1 MLLNRRFGIIIAAWG
16 ALVIGGQAIG
26 VEKKE
31 VAKKAADK
39 SDDDEDA
46 ADTTKKR
53 ALLDVK
59 EDTATRERADL
70 NVKERK
76 REKKENK
83 GPPQLK
89 HSAVFA
95 IQIEK
100 KLIDG
105 IDKTTRYLYKTA
117 DALPKKSAQRLQLLE
132 RILNLKMEQATYER
146 SEEERTY
153 DKRWREWEAGGSKG
167 GEPKLDTK
175 RSEDHWKSVI
185 GVADAILK
193 EYPKTKSGDVTT
205 FNKAVGLQYLG
216 REKAAARDYSLL
228 IQHYPN
234 SDIAGDAYASLGDY
248 FFDRNDFRNAE
259 QNYTKATKYKRAKR
273 YLWSVFKLGWCAYNL
288 GRHNAALAHWKS
300 VVRQSATGGD
310 TMQLKDEAMRDMVYA
325 FAELGDVDGAIAYYR
340 ANGGEQFIGQFL
352 VLLSSLL
359 SDHGQ
364 YQKAV
369 DVLKRYQR
377 VAPTAPDG
385 PDSQKEIV
393 SLYYALSKMPMV
405 WRELERFP
413 ELYGPKSVWAARNDK
428 KAVEETQVT
437 IKDQIMYYSTLTH
450 QKAIKDSDRG
460 LNKEA
465 RKGYLLYLKSYPGDK
480 EVPGVKYLLADIAYF
495 LKDYEEAGKYYM
507 DIASLGKEKALR
519 FDPRTGKS
527 TNIHQESSVD
537 MVRSFVKDFE
547 TEFTVLKK
555 VVPDFKKP
563 RPLSKRAKNYID
575 SCEKYQKWYPQDEK
589 RVRSCDLSIASIY
602 YNSGIK
608 KEAIKSLKLVA
619 FKYPNTKEGAGS
631 VDLLIPLVKDDK
643 PELLKLTASLLKV
656 AQYKKGKMGEKLNAL
671 ERGSEKESIAKE
683 KDTLKRA
690 KSYEAQARKY
700 PKDPEVDK
708 LWYNA
713 AVDYIKA
720 GAITPA
726 LAAYA
731 IIVKKFPN
739 KPQAKTSL
747 LQIAKILEKQLEYE
761 KAAGYF
767 VLYATQYA
775 SEKDAVGALSEACTL
790 LIALDSEKAVKICTS
805 FAQRYPDS
813 SSEFINKMIVSAE
826 RAKQY
831 KKMSTLIYS
840 YYLPKY
846 KLAPNE
852 KIVALYRVARAEDG
866 KGPEAAKALG
876 EIMQIFQQAKGEVS
890 GEALRYVGE
899 IVYKQV
905 PPLIARY
912 RDVKLAGGSVDKLLA
927 SIQAKAASLQELDNA
942 LGNVLSTKDAYWGVA
957 ALYQAGLAN
966 QMYAEAMENPP
977 AIEGATQDAVKKELA
992 PQVAERRKVAMERFK
1007 VAFKTVNEYK
1017 VYNDWAIKTVNAIA
1031 KINGSRFAFDDFV
1044 VRPDFLGTEIPSNF
1058 VGQIKGGD

>member
-1 MLLNRRFGIIIAAWG
+1 MHWNRRTCIILAAWG
-16 ALVIGGQAIG
+16 ALVVAGQAHG
-26 VEKKE
+26 VG
-31 VAKKAADK
+31 KA
-39 SDDDEDA
+39 E
-46 ADTTKKR
+46 TTKKSAPASSADDGDDSMQKR
-53 ALLDVK
+53 AVLDVK

-76 REKKENK
+76 REKKESK

-95 IQIEK
+95 IQVEK
-100 KLIDG
+100 KLIEG
-105 IDKTTRYLYKTA
+105 IDKTTRYLNKTA

-146 SEEERTY
+146 SEEERVY
-153 DKRWREWEAGGSKG
+153 DKSWREWDASSSKG
-167 GEPKLDTK
+167 PEPKLDTK
-175 RSEDHWKSVI
+175 KSEDHWKSVI

-228 IQHYPN
+228 IQNYPN

-259 QNYTKATKYKRAKR
+259 QNYTKATRYKRSKR

-288 GRHNAALAHWKS
+288 GRHHAALANWKS
-300 VVRQSATGGD
+300 VVRQSVAGEG
-310 TMQLKDEAMRDMVYA
+310 MQLKDEAMRDMVYA
-325 FAELGDVDGAIAYYR
+325 FAEIGDVDGAIAYYR

-352 VLLSSLL
+352 VLLSSIL

-377 VAPTAPDG
+377 VAPMAPDG
-385 PDSQKEIV
+385 PDTQKEII
-393 SLYYALSKMPMV
+393 SLYYALNKMPMV
-405 WRELERFP
+405 WRELARFP
-413 ELYGPKSVWAARNDK
+413 ELYGPKSLWATKNDK
-428 KAVEETQVT
+428 KAVDETQAA

-450 QKAIKDSDRG
+450 QKAIKDNDRG
-460 LNKEA
+460 LNLEA
-465 RKGYLLYLKSYPGDK
+465 RKGYLLYLKSYPADK
-480 EVPGVKYLLADIAYF
+480 DVPGVKYLLADIAYF
-495 LKDYEEAGKYYM
+495 LKNYEEAGKYYM
-507 DIASLGKEKALR
+507 EIASLGKDKALR

-527 TNIHQESSVD
+527 TNIHQEAAVD

-547 TEFTVLKK
+547 TEFAVLKK

-563 RPLSKRAKNYID
+563 KPLSKRAKNYID

-602 YNSGIK
+602 YNSGLK
-608 KEAIKSLKLVA
+608 TEAIKSLKLVA
-619 FKYPNTKEGAGS
+619 FKYPNMKEGEGS

-643 PELLKLTASLLKV
+643 PELLKLTAGLLKV
-656 AQYKKGKMGEKLNAL
+656 PQYKKGKMGEKLNSL

-690 KSYEAQARKY
+690 KAYEAQARKY

-731 IIVKKFPN
+731 VIVKKFPG
-739 KPQAKTSL
+739 KPEAKTSL

-761 KAAGYF
+761 KAASYF
-767 VLYATQYA
+767 ALYAQNYPT
-775 SEKDAVGALSEACTL
+775 EKDAAGALSEACSL
-790 LIALDSEKAVKICTS
+790 LIALDSEKSIKVCSS
-805 FAQRYPDS
+805 FAQRFPDAS
-813 SSEFINKMIVSAE
+813 SVFINRMIIGAE
-826 RAKQY
+826 RTKQY
-831 KKMSTLIYS
+831 KKMNSLIYG
-840 YYLPKY
+840 YYLNKY
-846 KLAPNE
+846 KLSPNE
-852 KIVALYRVARAEDG
+852 KIVALYRIARSEDG
-866 KGPEAAKALG
+866 KGPEAAKALS
-876 EIMQIFQQAKGEVS
+876 EIMQVFQQAKGEVS

-912 RDVKLAGGSVDKLLA
+912 REVKLEGGTVEKLLA
-927 SIQAKAASLQELDNA
+927 SLQKKAESLQVLDNA
-942 LGNVLSTKDAYWGVA
+942 LGNVLATKDAYWGVA
-957 ALYQAGLAN
+957 ALYQAGIAN
-966 QMYAEAMENPP
+966 QTYAEAMENPP
-977 AIEGATQDAVKKELA
+977 AIQGAAPEAVKKELL
-992 PQVAERRKVAMERFK
+992 PQVNERRKVALERFR

-1031 KINGSRFAFDDFV
+1031 KMGGGHFEYEDFV
-1044 VRPDFLGTEIPSNF
+1044 TRPDFLGTEIPSNF
-1058 VGQIKGGD
+1058 VGQIKGGE